1 MKRTTFSVVFFCKKT
16 KLTKKGTAPIYARIT
31 TSGRSTEIY
40 TQCRI
45 EPEHWNQRLERCML
59 RDPVSTQINGILST
73 YRTNILAAYD
83 SLIKEGKTLDCFAI
97 KPRLEHA
104 AVSSRMFL
112 AEFSKYCDKRQ
123 KEVGIRLTQLTAN
136 KYHRLLRYMTEYTRE
151 QYRKDDLPLDAID
164 YAYIDGLNTFMQ
176 TAHNCKNNGAVNLLC
191 CLKNFILYAIR
202 NEWLEKN
209 PFRYYKMK
217 VDRTN
222 VKVPLTKEELDTLIH
237 KPLPNDR
244 LARIRD
250 VFSFCCLTGLA
261 FTDVDHLRKEH
272 ITTDEDGTQWIHKPR
287 EKTSVLSRI
296 PLLPHPIAL
305 LRKYERD
312 ETCRARGKLLPV
324 PSNAKM
330 NAYLK
335 EIATLCNIPK
345 NLTTHCARHTFA
357 TTNALVQGIRIEVVN
372 RCRFPAGLRRSLD
385 GHSAVI
391 RREYPESPE
400 RRSRAEQRFADA
412 SQGFGD
418 LRFDGLDRNP
428 HLIGD
433 RCVGKPLFTA
443 FAEYFAAAVGQLRDR
458 FGDQ

>member
-16 KLTKKGTAPIYARIT
+16 KLTKKGTAPIYVRIT

-59 RDPVSTQINGILST
+59 RDSVSTQINGILAT

-83 SLIKEGKTLDCFAI
+83 SLIKEGKTPDCFAI
-97 KPRLEHA
+97 KHRLEHA
-104 AVSSRMFL
+104 AASSRMFL
-112 AEFSKYCDKRQ
+112 VEFSKYCDKRQ
-123 KEVGIRLTQLTAN
+123 REVGIRLTQLTAN

-151 QYRKDDLPLDAID
+151 QYGKDDLPLDAID

-176 TAHNCKNNGAVNLLC
+176 TAHNCRNNGAVNLLC

-202 NEWLEKN
+202 NDWLEKN

-237 KPLPNDR
+237 KPMPNDR

-261 FTDVDHLRKEH
+261 FTDADHLRREH

-287 EKTSVLSRI
+287 EKDVGNEPCAVATASDRTAAEI
-296 PLLPHPIAL
+296 
-305 LRKYERD
+305 
-312 ETCRARGKLLPV
+312 RAG
-324 PSNAKM
+324 
-330 NAYLK
+330 
-335 EIATLCNIPK
+335 
-345 NLTTHCARHTFA
+345 
-357 TTNALVQGIRIEVVN
+357 
-372 RCRFPAGLRRSLD
+372 
-385 GHSAVI
+385 
-391 RREYPESPE
+391 
-400 RRSRAEQRFADA
+400 
-412 SQGFGD
+412 
-418 LRFDGLDRNP
+418 
-428 HLIGD
+428 
-433 RCVGKPLFTA
+433 
-443 FAEYFAAAVGQLRDR
+443 
-458 FGDQ
+458 